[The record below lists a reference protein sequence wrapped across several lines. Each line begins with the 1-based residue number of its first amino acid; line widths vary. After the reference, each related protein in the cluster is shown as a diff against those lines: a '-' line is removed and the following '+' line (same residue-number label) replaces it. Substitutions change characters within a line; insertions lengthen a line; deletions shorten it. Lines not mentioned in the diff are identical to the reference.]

1 MKRLI
6 KVQFKRRR
14 RHVTDYSARKSL
26 LSSGLPRLV
35 IRRSNRYL
43 TAQLVEGKVAQDRV
57 IFTANSKELLKYGWP
72 STKSIKNLQAGYLLG
87 VLCAVKAKK
96 AKVDKAIIDLGLQRS
111 SKGNR
116 LYAVVKGA
124 IEGGLKVPHS
134 KEILPTQKQLEG
146 ESLKTKVDLKKLM
159 ENINK

>member
-14 RHVTDYSARKSL
+14 RNLTDYTARAKL
-26 LSSGLPRLV
+26 LSSGIPRLV
-35 IRRSNRYL
+35 IRKSNRYL

-96 AKVDKAIIDLGLQRS
+96 AKINKAIIDLGLQRS
-111 SKGNR
+111 SKGNK

-124 IEGGLKVPHS
+124 VEGGLNIPHS
-134 KEILPTQKQLEG
+134 KDILPTNEQLEKK
-146 ESLKTKVDLKKLM
+146 SLKTKVDLKKLM